1 MPRKAKK
8 KSINKMYF
16 HEGTEQAIIAYNA
29 ATTSRER
36 NDIYNEHLRAP
47 FEKLVESIIH
57 TFKFY
62 YFDIPLNDVKHEVIS
77 FMITRLDKYKPGKG
91 KAFSFFSVVVKNW
104 LICHNNNN
112 YKKMKM
118 TEDVIDLKH
127 KDARK
132 VTYDAE
138 FATMNEG
145 QQFFKSII
153 EYWEQNIDVV
163 FKKQRDIRIAYSI
176 IELMSRVDA
185 IEIFNKK
192 ALYILLR
199 EISGAKTQH
208 ITKVL
213 NTMKSHYKNLERQWD
228 VEGHIEQLNTNKLSS
243 PYLYK

>member
-29 ATTSRER
+29 ASTSRER
-36 NDIYNEHLRAP
+36 NDIYNEHL
-47 FEKLVESIIH
+47 SIIH

>member
-1 MPRKAKK
+1 MPRNAKK

-29 ATTSRER
+29 ASTSRER